1 MGLLWA
7 MTLPGLACLLILL
20 AFVEVVFS
28 RITGRGLLP
37 LIRVDL
43 ASGSIRVDRPE
54 SGSDA

>member
-1 MGLLWA
+1 